1 MEFSY
6 PHLEL
11 AHQKR
16 ALESDLARCEREIEE
31 WGSDEAVRKQGFERT
46 HHWQREAEEERRL
59 ISLEL
64 REVTHMTEQAEE
76 AKEN

>member
-6 PHLEL
+6 SHLGLTE
-11 AHQKR
+11 QKR
-16 ALESDLARCEREIEE
+16 ALESDLARCEREIEKY
-31 WGSDEAVRKQGFERT
+31 GSDEAVQKHGFERT
-46 HHWQREAEEERRL
+46 HHWQREAEEERKL

-64 REVTHMTEQAEE
+64 LEVTKSMQAEQ